1 MLVGLLIAVLATGV
15 ALGLVFRGFVLI
27 PMSLAVAVLASV
39 VSLHQGGEPL
49 RVLIVTSATVTSLQ
63 LGYVLGYVLGWLLHM
78 LLVRFRS
85 LESSSERCCPQ
96 GQAGRRWAVDRW

>member
-63 LGYVLGYVLGWLLHM
+63 LGYVLGWLLHM